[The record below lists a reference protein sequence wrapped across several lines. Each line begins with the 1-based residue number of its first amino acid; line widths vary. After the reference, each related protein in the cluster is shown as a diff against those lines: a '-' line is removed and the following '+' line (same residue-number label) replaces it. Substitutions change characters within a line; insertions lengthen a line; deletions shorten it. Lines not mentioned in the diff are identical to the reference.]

1 MADPHREEIA
11 KLEALYAAN
20 PDGRIFTHLA
30 EAYRKAGD
38 LERARQ
44 TVEKGLSRHKDYPSA
59 HVVLGRILWDM
70 GDVSA
75 AEAEFRRVL
84 ELDPENRVALRGLGD
99 LAREAGRPA
108 EALERYRALLLLD
121 PGDAEVQELA
131 RAAEEQMNAIGGAF
145 ELEQE
150 AAMGS
155 AMEPVMQPAFEPTA
169 PAPEPTAWEVEPLV
183 ADDTAGFEAGPVEVG
198 GLEGFEP
205 TAVAGGDEG
214 VAGLDVDPAA
224 IGLEPIGTGAEA
236 IDLDVDTQGIDLDV
250 GGPGID
256 LDLGGA
262 GIEGLE
268 LETAGMES
276 GGSGPELDLSG
287 LELEDAG
294 FGGGEEVSLELDGGL
309 VDLGGVELIADD
321 SAADE
326 GGADL
331 EVVGPDLDA
340 ALLDLGPS
348 SPDEVGEGDDV
359 DLDRPVVTETMADLY
374 ARQGLHDR
382 AAEVYREL
390 LRGRPGDA
398 RLEAKLRE
406 VEGLAASRG
415 QPVEDDGEVGG
426 ASLEGAWLTV
436 EEPASG
442 AGVEAEVSGAQP
454 GLGHPGASAFGEGLP
469 GFEAAAEPAA
479 QAEAG
484 VAEPAPV
491 GGAVQ
496 DAAGA
501 ELQSAGVGIETQP
514 AGAGLAQ
521 RTIGEYLHELLEFR
535 SAGVLVLDESAVVEA
550 SAPHEPD
557 EYDML
562 FDSPPNASASFEA
575 TASTAEAPPSA
586 TFEAPPSATFEVAPS
601 ASAGAQ
607 AEVGGTEPPSAAPGV
622 TPPGDAPSS
631 GSAGDAAASD
641 DDEDLEMFRA
651 WLQNLKR

>member
-70 GDVSA
+70 GDVGA
-75 AEAEFRRVL
+75 AEAAFRRVL

-150 AAMGS
+150 ATMGS

-214 VAGLDVDPAA
+214 VAGLDVDPA
-224 IGLEPIGTGAEA
+224 IGLEPIGAGAEA

-250 GGPGID
+250 GGTGID

-262 GIEGLE
+262 GFEGLE
-268 LETAGMES
+268 LETGGMEP
-276 GGSGPELDLSG
+276 GGGGPELDLSG
-287 LELEDAG
+287 LELEDVG
-294 FGGGEEVSLELDGGL
+294 FGVGEEGALELDGGL
-309 VDLGGVELIADD
+309 IDLGDVELIADD
-321 SAADE
+321 SAAD

-331 EVVGPDLDA
+331 EVIGPELDA

-348 SPDEVGEGDDV
+348 SPDEIGEGDDV

-415 QPVEDDGEVGG
+415 QPVEDEEEVGG

-442 AGVEAEVSGAQP
+442 TGVEAEVSGAQP

-469 GFEAAAEPAA
+469 GFEAAAEPVA

-586 TFEAPPSATFEVAPS
+586 TFEVAPS